1 MRIAVTTENGQVFGH
16 FGKCKSFTLFEVED
30 GKIVNKSMIDPM
42 GAGHG
47 ALAGV
52 LGDHQVNVL
61 ICGGLGQGAR
71 DALAARGIK
80 VESGVTGS
88 VDLAV
93 QDYLA
98 GRLISNPNFVCNHHH
113 HDHAEGH
120 DCHCHD

>member
-113 HDHAEGH
+113 DHAEGH
-120 DCHCHD
+120 ECHCHD

>member
-1 MRIAVTTENGQVFGH
+1 MFGH

-113 HDHAEGH
+113 DHAEGH
-120 DCHCHD
+120 ECHCHD